1 MTTRKLSVLSYA
13 EPVIGFRSR
22 KAAQLCAWFA
32 TRAGG
37 PIEKLKLI
45 KLVYLSERMHLST
58 YEDSML
64 RDELYSLPHGP
75 ICSSTLDGVN
85 GVIHKEIWDDFIA
98 RNGNIV
104 VSIKEFERSELD
116 DLSDIEID
124 IAEEIWS
131 RFRNMTASQIR
142 NYTHKNCSEYTE
154 IESGRLPISYRDVLK
169 AVGSDNAD
177 IVDQELA
184 TMRQEE
190 KVLTQS
196 L

>member
-1 MTTRKLSVLSYA
+1 MTTVCV

-32 TRAGG
+32 THADGC
-37 PIEKLKLI
+37 IEKLKLI
-45 KLVYLSERMHLST
+45 ELVYLSERTHLST

-75 ICSSTLDGVN
+75 ICSSTLDGIN

-104 VSIKEFERSELD
+104 VSMKKFSRSELD

-142 NYTHKNCSEYTE
+142 NYTHKNCPEYTE
-154 IESGRLPISYRDVLK
+154 IESGRLLISYRDVLK

-177 IVDQELA
+177 IVEQDIT
-184 TMRQEE
+184 TMRKEE

-196 L
+196 M